1 MPYNLVSSYPKL
13 AVSLVFVQFFLVEH
27 FDQYSLLSS
36 RVVSTLRPEVDKKVG
51 DLTRKFPTLS
61 ANELRLRLWIVE
73 SIVVL
78 LAADDSTADPSRVER
93 FLSAF
98 WSEVSKEVQSE
109 LPDRDVSKEFDAGLD
124 NLVTEIDSDR
134 KRLTPEKAS
143 AALGNRITAF
153 LEVPE
158 DESLEYG
165 YKLATSTKLLNH
177 LPE

>member
-1 MPYNLVSSYPKL
+1 MEPS
-13 AVSLVFVQFFLVEH
+13 
-27 FDQYSLLSS
+27 DQYSLLVS
-36 RVVSTLRPEVDKKVG
+36 RVVSTLRPDVDRKVAN
-51 DLTRKFPTLS
+51 LTRKFPTLS
-61 ANELRLRLWIVE
+61 ATELRLRLWIVE

-78 LAADDSTADPSRVER
+78 LAADDSTADPSRLDR
-93 FLSAF
+93 FLGAF
-98 WSEVSKEVQSE
+98 WSDISKQVQSD
-109 LPDRDVSKEFDAGLD
+109 LPGRDVRREFDAGLD
-124 NLVTEIDSDR
+124 NLAEEIDSDR

-165 YKLATSTKLLNH
+165 YKLATSTKLLNQ